1 MHVGAEASGQ
11 NMAVPVDFGSSERST
26 LGVEW
31 ELQVLDATTGELR
44 SDGLELI
51 DDLRSL
57 GGAPHPRLAHE
68 LLANTVEIVT
78 GVHDSVGSAVAEVRE
93 VLAEL
98 VEAAERRGLVLAG
111 GGTHP
116 SADPQAQPT
125 AEGYE
130 RLLERTG
137 WWGREMLIYGL
148 HVHVGVE
155 RRDKALP
162 IMRGLLDAIGPLL
175 ALSGASPA
183 WRGTGTGYASNR
195 TMMFQQLPTA
205 GLPDVMR
212 TWEEYETVVEQLLA
226 ADVIARRTET
236 RWDVRPTQFGT
247 VESRVCDSPP
257 TLDEVAALT
266 ALTVCLVDSLSER
279 LDAGEHPATLPRWLT
294 AENRWR
300 AARFG
305 LGTTFVTDTEGGS
318 LDARDAVRA
327 LMADLAPTAERL
339 GCTDELALVGRILD
353 TGASYERQRSWAAA
367 DGWDAVPLRLAAELT
382 AGAGRPVT

>member
-1 MHVGAEASGQ
+1 M
-11 NMAVPVDFGSSERST
+11 PVEFGSSERST

-31 ELQVLDATTGELR
+31 ELQVLDAGTGELR

-51 DDLRSL
+51 DDLRAP

-78 GVHDSVGSAVAEVRE
+78 GVHDSVASALTEVRD

-98 VEAAERRGLVLAG
+98 TEAAGRRGLVLAG

-116 SADPQAQPT
+116 TADPQAQPT
-125 AEGYE
+125 TTGYE
-130 RLLERTG
+130 RLLRRTG

-155 RRDKALP
+155 RREKALP
-162 IMRGLLDAIGPLL
+162 IMRGVLDRIGTLL
-175 ALSGASPA
+175 ALSAASPV
-183 WRGTGTGYASNR
+183 WRGTDTGYASNR

-212 TWEEYETVVEQLLA
+212 TWEDYERVVEQLVA
-226 ADVIARRTET
+226 SDVIARRNET

-247 VESRVCDSPP
+247 VESRICDSPP
-257 TLDEVAALT
+257 TLAEVTALT
-266 ALTVCLVDSLSER
+266 ALNVCLVDAVSQAI
-279 LDAGEHPATLPRWLT
+279 DDGEEPAALPRWLT

-305 LGTTFVTDTEGGS
+305 LDTDFVTDSSGGS
-318 LDARDAVRA
+318 LDARDSVRA
-327 LMADLAPTAERL
+327 LLTELAPAAHRL
-339 GCTDELALVGRILD
+339 GCAPELALVEDILGR
-353 TGASYERQRSWAAA
+353 GASYERQRAWAEA
-367 DGWDAVPLRLAAELT
+367 DGWDGVALRLAGELT
-382 AGAGRPVT
+382 G